1 MNRLAFTGGSG
12 LLGKELQKHFPSALY
27 PTHDELDI
35 TDTASITTYFQKN
48 KFDSMVHLAAFT
60 SPPRIDKD
68 PLQALAVNIQG
79 TANIVSACIAYTKK
93 IVYISTDYVFKGNM
107 RKYSEEDAV
116 YPVNKYAWSKLGG
129 ECAVRLY
136 DNHLIIRTSF
146 GPTPFPYK
154 QAFTD
159 QWTSR
164 ESVHEIAK
172 KIKKLILSQAVG
184 TYHVGGIRRTVFDYA
199 ISLGS
204 ERDISP
210 ISRSKVDFEVPKDTS
225 LNTDKYEKLI
235 EKK

>member
-1 MNRLAFTGGSG
+1 MKRLAFTGGSG
-12 LLGKELQKHFPSALY
+12 LLGKELQKYFPDALF
-27 PTHDELDI
+27 PTHHELDI
-35 TDTASITTYFQKN
+35 TDTASITAYFQQN
-48 KFDSMVHLAAFT
+48 VFDDMVHLAAFT

-68 PLQALAVNIQG
+68 PSRALMVNIMG
-79 TANIVSACIAYTKK
+79 TANIVSACITHAKK
-93 IVYISTDYVFKGNM
+93 IIYISTDYVFKGDKQ
-107 RKYSEEDAV
+107 KYSEEDAV

-146 GPTPFPYK
+146 GATPFPYK

-172 KIKKLILSQAVG
+172 KIKRIILSQAVG

-199 ISLGS
+199 ISLES
-204 ERDISP
+204 KNDISP
-210 ISRSKVDFEVPKDTS
+210 ISRSKVGFEVPKDTS

-235 EKK
+235 EKR